1 MHLVAEISKYFTPLN
16 LSLPQRAPEL
26 VELDL
31 LLTEARAELKEQTEL
46 FDQLVA
52 AAAAEID
59 ADPND
64 FIEVAS
70 LVYDKQAADETRL
83 RPVIERIKSIL
94 VKEAGSLNTEARQR
108 LRDGVDLLV
117 DWLALHEHVRAALLT
132 IAKKRCSADRLLR
145 ARPIEGEIDYAQ
157 LSREHIARYPK
168 IRARLAE

>member
-1 MHLVAEISKYFTPLN
+1 MDLVVEISKYFTPL
-16 LSLPQRAPEL
+16 SFALPQRAPKL
-26 VELDL
+26 AELDL
-31 LLTEARAELKEQTEL
+31 LLIEARAELREQTKL

-52 AAAAEID
+52 ATAAEID

-70 LVYDKQAADETRL
+70 LVYDRQAADEARL
-83 RPVIERIKSIL
+83 QPVIERLQTIL
-94 VKEAGSLNTEARQR
+94 VREAGSLNSDARQR

-117 DWLALHEHVRAALLT
+117 DWLALHKDVRAALLV
-132 IAKKRCSADRLLR
+132 IANKRRSADRLLR
-145 ARPIEGEIDYAQ
+145 ARPVEGEINYAQ